1 MGSDNLTLPGWLGC
15 NSWRDLPKT
24 YYIRTLIVC
33 IFRRDIRSLTAIFWA
48 SWGGKLPPKQPK
60 AIQNT
65 CQKVT
70 ALSWAKHSHTNTGHY
85 NLQPYSLTNQAAASS
100 GLFGE
105 SFPRHRN
112 HRNHRSR
119 AAFGAFHPS
128 WIVHARDS
136 SWKVKPHGD
145 VVKLENLEK
154 ILKAQNCSKL
164 SCSDQLPR
172 NIWWHDTPWYVY
184 CTCIPAGLRRKCN
197 LADLRKGDPCHVRSQ
212 EHVHTHV
219 PYMFIKLCTAV

>member
-1 MGSDNLTLPGWLGC
+1 M
-15 NSWRDLPKT
+15 
-24 YYIRTLIVC
+24 C
-33 IFRRDIRSLTAIFWA
+33 IFRRDTRILTAIFWA
-48 SWGGKLPPKQPK
+48 SWGSQLPPKQPK

-65 CQKVT
+65 CQKPQRCLEPNIAKQTLDLT
-70 ALSWAKHSHTNTGHY
+70 A
-85 NLQPYSLTNQAAASS
+85 LQPYSLTNQAAASS
-100 GLFGE
+100 GFVWS
-105 SFPRHRN
+105 SFPRNRN
-112 HRNHRSR
+112 HSNHRSR

-154 ILKAQNCSKL
+154 ILKAQDCSKL

-184 CTCIPAGLRRKCN
+184 YTCIPAGLRRKSN
-197 LADLRKGDPCHVRSQ
+197 LADP
-212 EHVHTHV
+212 
-219 PYMFIKLCTAV
+219 